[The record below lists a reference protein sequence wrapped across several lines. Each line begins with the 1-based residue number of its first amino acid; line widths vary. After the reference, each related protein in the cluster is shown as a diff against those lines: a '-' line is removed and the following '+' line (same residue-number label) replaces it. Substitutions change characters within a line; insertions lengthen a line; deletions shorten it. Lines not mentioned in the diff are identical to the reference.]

1 MRNKLYLSMMFSL
14 LLILLLIP
22 SVVNPVVT
30 ANEPK
35 QHIYDYANLLDQDE
49 IENLEALAHKYG
61 TKRETDFIILTTK
74 DTDGKAVVRYMQDF
88 YDDNALGYDKP
99 HGNTAILTISMK
111 NRDVNVSAFYKA
123 KEYLDNDRVTLV
135 REKITPNLS
144 KGNYEQAF
152 ETFIKTSYKYMGIKP
167 GIDPDNLLFNIWFQ
181 LIASLVLAG
190 LIVSVMVYNSGGKRT
205 ISEKTYRDSN
215 SSKVLQRRDT
225 YIRTSTSKRKKPSNN
240 SSSGGGR
247 SSGGGGVT
255 RGGHSHSSSSGKF

>member
-14 LLILLLIP
+14 LVILLLIP
-22 SVVNPVVT
+22 SVVNPVLA

-61 TKRETDFIILTTK
+61 KKRETDFIILTTNDTEGK
-74 DTDGKAVVRYMQDF
+74 DIIPYMQDF

-99 HGNTAILTISMK
+99 HGNTAILTIDMDT
-111 NRDVNVSAFYKA
+111 RDVYLAGFYKA
-123 KEYLDNDRVTLV
+123 KEYLDNDRLYLI

-152 ETFIKTSYKYMGIKP
+152 QTFIKTSYKYMGIRP
-167 GIDPDNLLFNIWFQ
+167 GVDPDNLLFNIWFQ
-181 LIASLVLAG
+181 LIASLALAG

-255 RGGHSHSSSSGKF
+255 RGGHSHSGSRGKF